1 MVNLTI
7 RIPRWLERVCVWPAL
22 IYRKIRYG
30 CVFRRIYLGEGLYT
44 VVDPE
49 DYYRLCKY
57 HWGKDGNGDT
67 AYAVRLKR
75 NKNSSRI
82 LIYMHREIMK
92 PPKGRL
98 IDHKNNI
105 PSDNR
110 KSNLRTA
117 TQAQNL
123 RHRRKIRRKTSS
135 RYIGVYYRS
144 NRKRWAVQID
154 YRGKTRWVGSF
165 TDEVEAAKA
174 RDKAAL
180 KYHGDFAILNFPTKE
195 SIANCLPR
203 RVFGLRD

>member
-1 MVNLTI
+1 MVGIEIKIPILLD
-7 RIPRWLERVCVWPAL
+7 RIFVWPVMV
-22 IYRKIRYG
+22 YRKIRYG
-30 CVFRRIYLGEGLYT
+30 CVFRRIFLGDGKYAI
-44 VVDPE
+44 VDPE
-49 DYYRLCKY
+49 DYYQVSKY
-57 HWGKDGNGDT
+57 HWGTERKGDST
-67 AYAVRLKR
+67 YAVRLSRDK
-75 NKNSSRI
+75 KGSRI
-82 LIYMHREIMK
+82 TIYMHREIMK
-92 PPKGRL
+92 PPRRLL

-110 KSNLRTA
+110 RANLRTA

-123 RHRRKIRRKTSS
+123 RHRRKIKRKTSS

-144 NRKRWAVQID
+144 SRKRWAVQID

-195 SIANCLPR
+195 LIANCLPG